1 MRYFIGTALLIA
13 GVTAQSLSDIET
25 CADAILSGI
34 DSSALETCSNKST
47 KDCICSG
54 DFKDAVSDAAASTCK
69 DAGISPDDLKSA
81 FCSSS
86 SSSDTV
92 EAPARHA
99 SKPMEPAS
107 NMNSNM
113 EMAEAGVKR
122 AYAPPSTDAS
132 AAMPQVIYVTETK
145 TECGCKA
152 TSTPARFD
160 PMHLSQIPVN
170 VPASSSV
177 VGGMAAA
184 SASASLPA
192 WSNGVMVVGG
202 SASSRVW
209 GSMATPTPSG
219 ASAKG
224 FSPFKGAAPGV
235 SAVAGSF
242 AAVGVAAVMGLMF
255 AL

>member
-1 MRYFIGTALLIA
+1 MRYFIGAALLIA
-13 GVTAQSLSDIET
+13 GVTAQSLTDIET

-34 DSSALETCSNKST
+34 DSSALETCSDKST

-86 SSSDTV
+86 SSSDSV

-122 AYAPPSTDAS
+122 AYAPPSSDVSAA

-177 VGGMAAA
+177 MGSMAAA
-184 SASASLPA
+184 SASSPV

-219 ASAKG
+219 ASAQG
-224 FSPFKGAAPGV
+224 FRPFKGAAPAV